1 MRKHFIYK
9 HPIKTQNKKLKGV
22 FYKESVYYFW
32 FEFLKRNEE
41 YKAYCE
47 TKEGTEEIA
56 KLYTDFGDLNDYEFM
71 EWFAEIGADLFC
83 ERQDLERV
91 EEITSSEMLN
101 TESEYVLNLQIP
113 LNKRTKWLQQ
123 QIEKKLKAA
132 RKKFDKR
139 KKDERRKDANKSTA
153 KYSLCTKRASV
164 KELERYLVVYDYVQ
178 ENPKAKS
185 AEIAYVLNIRLTK
198 KGGKKN
204 RLENSTTWEAQ
215 RQMIYRMKKT
225 AKQIVANTARGEFP
239 KHTVR

>member
-1 MRKHFIYK
+1 M
-9 HPIKTQNKKLKGV
+9 
-22 FYKESVYYFW
+22 
-32 FEFLKRNEE
+32 
-41 YKAYCE
+41 
-47 TKEGTEEIA
+47 KEGTEEIA
-56 KLYTDFGDLNDYEFM
+56 KLYRDFGDLNDYEFM

-83 ERQDLERV
+83 ENADFERV

-123 QIEKKLKAA
+123 QIEKKLKVA

-139 KKDERRKDANKSTA
+139 KKDTDANESTA

-185 AEIAYVLNIRLTK
+185 AEIAYVLNKRLMK
-198 KGGKKN
+198 KGGIKN
-204 RLENSTTWEAQ
+204 RLENSKTWEAQ

-225 AKQIVANTARGEFP
+225 AKQIVANTAKGKFP
-239 KHTVR
+239 LHSVR

>member
-9 HPIKTQNKKLKGV
+9 HPVKTQNKKLKGV
-22 FYKESVYYFW
+22 YYKESVYYFW

-41 YKAYCE
+41 YKTYCE

-113 LNKRTKWLQQ
+113 LNKRTKWLHQ
-123 QIEKKLKAA
+123 QIEKKLKAS
-132 RKKFDKR
+132 RKQFDKR
-139 KKDERRKDANKSTA
+139 KQNANESTA
-153 KYSLCTKRASV
+153 KYALCTNRASV
-164 KELERYLVVYDYVQ
+164 KELERYLVVYDYAQ

-185 AEIAYVLNIRLTK
+185 AEIAYVLNKRLTR
-198 KGGKKN
+198 KGGKK
-204 RLENSTTWEAQ
+204 
-215 RQMIYRMKKT
+215 ID
-225 AKQIVANTARGEFP
+225 
-239 KHTVR
+239 

>member
-9 HPIKTQNKKLKGV
+9 HPVKTQNKKLKGV

-123 QIEKKLKAA
+123 QIEKKLKVA

-139 KKDERRKDANKSTA
+139 KKDERKKDANKSTA

-185 AEIAYVLNIRLTK
+185 ADIAHVLNKRLTK
-198 KGGKKN
+198 KGGEKN
-204 RLENSTTWEAQ
+204 RLENSTTFEAQ

-225 AKQIVANTARGEFP
+225 AKQIVANTAKGKFP
-239 KHTVR
+239 LHSVR

>member
-9 HPIKTQNKKLKGV
+9 HPIKSQNKKLKGV

-56 KLYTDFGDLNDYEFM
+56 KLYTDFGNVHNYEFM
-71 EWFAEIGADLFC
+71 NWFNEIGADLFR
-83 ERQDLERV
+83 EKADSERV

-123 QIEKKLKAA
+123 QIEKKLKVA

-139 KKDERRKDANKSTA
+139 KKDTDANESTA

-185 AEIAYVLNIRLTK
+185 AEIAYVLNKRLMK
-198 KGGKKN
+198 KGGIKN
-204 RLENSTTWEAQ
+204 RLENSKTWEAQ

-225 AKQIVANTARGEFP
+225 AKQIVANTAKGKFP
-239 KHTVR
+239 LHSVR

>member
-1 MRKHFIYK
+1 
-9 HPIKTQNKKLKGV
+9 
-22 FYKESVYYFW
+22 
-32 FEFLKRNEE
+32 
-41 YKAYCE
+41 
-47 TKEGTEEIA
+47 
-56 KLYTDFGDLNDYEFM
+56 
-71 EWFAEIGADLFC
+71 
-83 ERQDLERV
+83 
-91 EEITSSEMLN
+91 MLN

-139 KKDERRKDANKSTA
+139 KKDERKKDANKSTA

-164 KELERYLVVYDYVQ
+164 KELERYLLVYDYVQ

-185 AEIAYVLNIRLTK
+185 AEIANVLNKRLMR
-198 KGGKKN
+198 KGGIEN
-204 RLENSTTWEAQ
+204 RLENSKTWEAQ